1 MTTLLQLG
9 IRLHDMMEG
18 SLEERAA
25 WAQEQGFSCVHL
37 ALSKTIPGFKMVPG
51 TLSAGLG
58 KHIRGIFS
66 AHGVDVAVLGCY
78 KNLAHPDP
86 KAVRDL
92 QELYIA
98 HLRMAISL
106 NCSVVGT
113 ETGAPNEEYRYEPNC
128 HTETALQSFLR
139 GMEPVLEAAERLGV
153 LFAIEPVWNHIV
165 WNPRVARRVL
175 DEMAS
180 PNLRIIL
187 DPVNLLSIEN
197 YTQREQVIEEALELL
212 GDAVEV
218 VHLKDFRVEGDKL
231 VSVAAG
237 TGMMDYRAI
246 MEYLKKEKPC
256 IQATLE
262 NTVPENAVTARTYLE
277 KIYEDA

>member
-1 MTTLLQLG
+1 MTKLLQLG
-9 IRLHDMMEG
+9 IRLHDMREG
-18 SLEERAA
+18 TLEERAA

-37 ALSKTIPGFKMVPG
+37 ALSKTIPGFKMAPG
-51 TLSAGLG
+51 TLNAGLG
-58 KHIRGIFS
+58 KSIRNIFS

-86 KAVRDL
+86 DVVQDL

-98 HLRMAISL
+98 HLRMAVSL
-106 NCSVVGT
+106 DCSVVGT
-113 ETGAPNEEYRYEPNC
+113 ETGAPNAEYRYEPDC
-128 HTETALQSFLR
+128 HTEMALQSFLR
-139 GMEPVLEAAERLGV
+139 GLDPVLEAAETLGV

-165 WNPRVARRVL
+165 WNPQVARRVL

-187 DPVNLLSIEN
+187 DPVNLLSMEN
-197 YTQREQVIEEALELL
+197 YQQRERVIDEALDLL
-212 GDAVEV
+212 GEDVEI

-231 VSVAAG
+231 ISVAAG

-246 MEYLKKEKPC
+246 MEYLKREKPC

-262 NTVPENAVTARTYLE
+262 NTVPENAVAARTYLE
-277 KIYEDA
+277 KIYEEA

>member
-1 MTTLLQLG
+1 MLQLG
-9 IRLHDMMEG
+9 IRLHDMKEG

-37 ALSKTIPGFKMVPG
+37 ALSKTIPDFKMAPG
-51 TLSAGLG
+51 TLNAGLG

-86 KAVRDL
+86 EVVRDL

-113 ETGAPNEEYRYEPNC
+113 ETGAPNAEYRYEPNC

-139 GMEPVLEAAERLGV
+139 GLEPVVEAAETLGT
-153 LFAIEPVWNHIV
+153 LLAIEPVWNHIV

-187 DPVNLLSIEN
+187 DPVNLLSMEN
-197 YTQREQVIEEALELL
+197 YQQRERVIDEALEIL
-212 GDAVEV
+212 GEDVEI

-262 NTVPENAVTARTYLE
+262 NTVPENAVTSRIHLE
-277 KIYEDA
+277 KIYEEI

>member
-1 MTTLLQLG
+1 MVQFG
-9 IRLHDMMEG
+9 IRLHDMREG

-25 WAQEQGFSCVHL
+25 WAREQGFSCGHL
-37 ALSKTIPGFKMVPG
+37 ALSKTIPGFRMVPG
-51 TLSAGLG
+51 ALYAGLG
-58 KHIRGIFS
+58 KKIRDIFS
-66 AHGVDVAVLGCY
+66 AQGVDIAVLGCY

-86 KAVRDL
+86 KTVKDL
-92 QELYIA
+92 QDLYVA

-106 NCSVVGT
+106 GCSVVGT
-113 ETGAPNEEYRYEPNC
+113 ETGAPNEEYRYEPLC
-128 HTETALQSFLR
+128 HTEVALQSFLR
-139 GMEPVLEAAERLGV
+139 GVAPVVEAAENLGV

-175 DEMAS
+175 DEIAS

-197 YTQREQVIEEALELL
+197 YQEREKVIEEALELL
-212 GDAVEV
+212 GDFVEV

-231 VSVAAG
+231 VSIAAG
-237 TGMMDYRAI
+237 TGMMDYRPI
-246 MEYLKKEKPC
+246 MAYLKKEKPW

-262 NTVPENAVTARTYLE
+262 NTVPENAVTSREYLE
-277 KIYEDA
+277 KVYNEV

>member
-1 MTTLLQLG
+1 MQLG
-9 IRLHDMMEG
+9 IRLHDMREG
-18 SLEERAA
+18 TLEERAA

-37 ALSKTIPGFKMVPG
+37 ALSKTIPGFKMAPG
-51 TLSAGLG
+51 TLNAGLG
-58 KHIRGIFS
+58 KRIRNIFS
-66 AHGVDVAVLGCY
+66 SHGVDVAVLGCY

-86 KAVRDL
+86 EVVQEL
-92 QELYIA
+92 QDLYIA

-113 ETGAPNEEYRYEPNC
+113 ETGAPNAEYRYEPNC
-128 HTETALQSFLR
+128 HTEMALQSFLR
-139 GMEPVLEAAERLGV
+139 GLEPVLEAAETLGV

-165 WNPRVARRVL
+165 WNPQVARRVL

-180 PNLRIIL
+180 PNLRIIF
-187 DPVNLLSIEN
+187 DPVNLLSVEN
-197 YTQREQVIEEALELL
+197 YQQRERVIDEALELL
-212 GDAVEV
+212 GEDVEI
-218 VHLKDFRVEGDKL
+218 VHLKDFRLEGDKL

-237 TGMMDYRAI
+237 TGMMDYRTI

-277 KIYEDA
+277 EIYEKA

>member
-1 MTTLLQLG
+1 MLQLG
-9 IRLHDMMEG
+9 IRLHDMREG

-37 ALSKTIPGFKMVPG
+37 ALSKTIPGFKMVPN
-51 TLSAGLG
+51 TLHAGLG

-86 KAVRDL
+86 TTVRDL

-98 HLRMAISL
+98 HLRMAIAL
-106 NCSVVGT
+106 QCSVVGT
-113 ETGAPNEEYRYEPNC
+113 ETGAPNAEYRFEPNC

-139 GMEPVLEAAERLGV
+139 GMEPVLEAAETLGV

-187 DPVNLLSIEN
+187 DPVNLLSMEN
-197 YTQREQVIEEALELL
+197 YQQREQVIDEALELL
-212 GDAVEV
+212 GEAVEV
-218 VHLKDFRVEGDKL
+218 VHLKDFRVEDGKL

-246 MEYLKKEKPC
+246 MEYLKKEKPY

-262 NTVPENAVTARTYLE
+262 NTVPENAVTARAYLE

>member
-1 MTTLLQLG
+1 MTKLLQLG
-9 IRLHDMMEG
+9 IRLHDMREG
-18 SLEERAA
+18 TLEERAA

-37 ALSKTIPGFKMVPG
+37 ALSKTIPGFKMAPG
-51 TLSAGLG
+51 TLNAGLG
-58 KHIRGIFS
+58 KSIRNIFS

-86 KAVRDL
+86 DVVQDL

-98 HLRMAISL
+98 HLRMAVSL
-106 NCSVVGT
+106 DCSVVGT
-113 ETGAPNEEYRYEPNC
+113 ETGAPNAEYRYEPDC
-128 HTETALQSFLR
+128 HTEMALQSFLR
-139 GMEPVLEAAERLGV
+139 GLDPVLEAAETLGV

-165 WNPRVARRVL
+165 WNPQVARRVL

-187 DPVNLLSIEN
+187 DPVNLLSMEN
-197 YTQREQVIEEALELL
+197 YQQRERVIDEALDLL
-212 GDAVEV
+212 GEDVEI

-231 VSVAAG
+231 ISVAAG

-246 MEYLKKEKPC
+246 MEYLKREKPC

-262 NTVPENAVTARTYLE
+262 NTVPENAVAARTYL
-277 KIYEDA
+277 